1 LERQRDPKRK
11 KRIHD
16 SEPVGSL
23 LAFDVWL
30 TTVELLLSTKTIYL
44 DVEAWNAMLT
54 IDVRR
59 RYTILVYI

>member
-11 KRIHD
+11 K
-16 SEPVGSL
+16 GSMIRNQL
-23 LAFDVWL
+23 VLSWRL
-30 TTVELLLSTKTIYL
+30 TSGWQPLNYCCRQKLYIWT
-44 DVEAWNAMLT
+44 WNAMLT